1 MYIPHSMDCELYA
14 DNAAN
19 VADVADVADVA
30 KLDMPFNAWLATL
43 AGWRDHLPT
52 SRSALIIRS

>member
-1 MYIPHSMDCELYA
+1 MDCELYA

-19 VADVADVADVA
+19 VADVADVANVA
-30 KLDMPFNAWLATL
+30 KLGLPFNAWLATL